1 MFSFLICVL
10 QPKSLFRARCDGPR
24 DGREKKIN
32 ICQRSLVTE
41 IFVPSTVNFET
52 VENADPAS
60 DFSSLIQGTKDAAII
75 LSVTKPCRK
84 TNVPI

>member
-1 MFSFLICVL
+1 MTDA
-10 QPKSLFRARCDGPR
+10 K
-24 DGREKKIN
+24 KKII

-41 IFVPSTVNFET
+41 TVFVPLTMNCET

-60 DFSSLIQGTKDAAII
+60 DFPSLIQGTKDAVLI
-75 LSVTKPCRK
+75 LSVRKPCRR